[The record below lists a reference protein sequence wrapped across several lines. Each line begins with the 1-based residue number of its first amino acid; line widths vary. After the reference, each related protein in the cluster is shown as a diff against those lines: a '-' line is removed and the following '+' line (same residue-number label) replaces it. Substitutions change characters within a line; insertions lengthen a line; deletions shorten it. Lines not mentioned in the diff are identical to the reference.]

1 MEVQDRNGVKVYGL
15 STGKPLPS
23 WLGERARRNLS
34 KRDETVRRRIDLI
47 QDFQFTS
54 SSSKLRQSA
63 NGQFLAATGSYP
75 PSIKMYEL
83 SEMALKFE
91 RRLDAE
97 AVDFRFLS
105 DDYGKLV
112 ILEADRNVEFQ
123 APYGKHYKVRIPTFG
138 RSLVYEP
145 SSCELYVTSCSGD
158 VYKINLEEGR
168 FEEPLNE
175 KRNDVPGT
183 TCCEISPTHRMLGVG
198 GEDGVLRFYDT
209 RTASTTSNSLTSAFS
224 SLDIA
229 AATSSYGFSDT
240 AARDVTS
247 LAFEDNGVMMAV
259 GTSNGCVALYDI
271 RSSKPLHVKEHNYG
285 LPIHTCAFHHS
296 TGSVLSADKKIIKG
310 WKFKGSSTFGGGVFG
325 SEFDDEEAVGDVQDS
340 NKIGSAVCNIE
351 AAGDFNHFIIGGD
364 ENFATQNPKH
374 SFTSGL
380 LLCAGEQTRCQAFYA
395 PTLGPAPRWCSFL
408 DNITEELEERN
419 LSNEINSASNAE
431 SVYEDYKFLTR
442 DEVEKLG
449 IDNLVGTPL
458 LRGYMHG
465 FFIDSSLY
473 SKIRSV
479 ANPFEFEEYRKKK
492 IKEKIEAKRA
502 SRITAKKDSKVVGT
516 GINKDLAERLA
527 DKSQK
532 GKKAGKT
539 ADQLLSDNRFGSLF
553 DNPDFAIDE
562 SAEDFKL
569 RNPSGVAGVK
579 DTRNDEDM
587 DSDRDEDDEGE
598 REGKEGVEEKWGD
611 ESDGSDDDDRGN
623 ERVDRFEES
632 DDSDDDDGFRGAKVR
647 GARYEA
653 EREMEKQLKKEKEKQ
668 KEISKKKEEKEKEKG
683 SEKKKGKKKAKMTEG
698 YGDKDQNAE
707 VELGERLAKMEEEAK
722 SKSFKRKFDS
732 RGAVREFTYVPKS
745 KEAEEDNK
753 KAKGSGGRSRKE
765 RRGVKD
771 LKLK

>member
-54 SSSKLRQSA
+54 SSSKLRQSP
-63 NGQFLAATGSYP
+63 NGQFLAATGAYP

-83 SEMALKFE
+83 SEMSLKFE
-91 RRLDAE
+91 RRLDAD

-105 DDYGKLV
+105 EDYGKLV

-145 SSCELYVTSCSGD
+145 SSCELYVTSSSGD

-175 KRNDVPGT
+175 RRNDVPGT

-198 GEDGVLRFYDT
+198 GEDGILRFYDT
-209 RTASTTSNSLTSAFS
+209 RTASTTNNSLTSAFT

-229 AATSSYGFSDT
+229 TATSSYGFSDT
-240 AARDVTS
+240 TARDVTS

-296 TGSVLSADKKIIKG
+296 TGSVLSADSKIIKG
-310 WKFKGSSTFGGGVFG
+310 WNFKGSSTFSGGVFG
-325 SEFDDEEAVGDVQDS
+325 SEFDDDDAGPVAQNSGG
-340 NKIGSAVCNIE
+340 IGSAVCNIE
-351 AAGDFNHFIIGGD
+351 AAGDFNHFIISGD
-364 ENFATQNPKH
+364 ENFATNNPKQ

-408 DNITEELEERN
+408 DSITEELEERG

-442 DEVEKLG
+442 EEVEKLG

-492 IKEKIEAKRA
+492 IKEKIEEKRA
-502 SRITAKKDSKVVGT
+502 SRITAKKDDKVVGK
-516 GINKDLAERLA
+516 GVNKELA
-527 DKSQK
+527 DRLVGKSQK

-539 ADQLLSDNRFGSLF
+539 ADQLLADNRFGSLF

-569 RNPSGVAGVK
+569 RNPSGVGVK

-587 DSDRDEDDEGE
+587 DSDREEQDDDDGAEEEEPAED
-598 REGKEGVEEKWGD
+598 KWGD
-611 ESDGSDDDDRGN
+611 ESDSDSGNDEN

-632 DDSDDDDGFRGAKVR
+632 DNSDDEDGFRGTKVR
-647 GARYEA
+647 GPRFEA
-653 EREMEKQLKKEKEKQ
+653 EREMEKQLKKEKERK
-668 KEISKKKEEKEKEKG
+668 KKKEKEKEKEKG
-683 SEKKKGKKKAKMTEG
+683 SEKKKKKKKAKMTEG
-698 YGDKDQNAE
+698 FGIKDQDADI
-707 VELGERLAKMEEEAK
+707 ELGERLAKLDEEAK

-732 RGAVREFTYVPKS
+732 RGAVREFTYVPKG
-745 KEAEEDNK
+745 KEKEGVGKAEE
-753 KAKGSGGRSRKE
+753 AKGRAGRPRKE